1 MSRMQSSPA
10 FSAVTRSG
18 HVRRPVTDVS
28 ANSLVNIDARYHPY
42 VRVVDWNQSTDRA
55 QAAPLPYGPP
65 AEGSRLHA
73 IVIPDE
79 PVVIVIPD
87 EPVVIVIPDEP
98 NVIDLEPD
106 AIVIDLEPDV
116 IVPNE
121 PAPEVPWV
129 QAYPLPQGMDMSILV
144 IRDGTA
150 MEAVVRNVDS
160 ITVANALAN
169 VVRSFVNGA

>member
-73 IVIPDE
+73 
-79 PVVIVIPD
+79 IVIPD

>member
-1 MSRMQSSPA
+1 MSRMQSAPA
-10 FSAVTRSG
+10 FSAMTRSC

-87 EPVVIVIPDEP
+87 EP

-116 IVPNE
+116 IVPTE

>member
-1 MSRMQSSPA
+1 MSRMQSAPA

-73 IVIPDE
+73 
-79 PVVIVIPD
+79 IVIPD

>member
-87 EPVVIVIPDEP
+87 EP

-116 IVPNE
+116 IVPTE

>member
-1 MSRMQSSPA
+1 MSRMQSAPA

-28 ANSLVNIDARYHPY
+28 ANSLVNIDARYHQY
-42 VRVVDWNQSTDRA
+42 VRA

-73 IVIPDE
+73 
-79 PVVIVIPD
+79 IVIPD